1 MASHWVCFLF
11 AFIVLFPIPLA
22 RFLGARAA
30 NFNLNIYNGTAQAL
44 TRVRGVW
51 FGGSGGTGHN
61 CLRNCCCTTFFTM
74 LGGEK
79 SNEKSMSWPC
89 KQHAILRYTYRYL
102 GILRPADTLGY
113 LVRYSWPPRPAQLL
127 NKAKW
132 PQAAALRHTHN
143 VECCLQ
149 LLDNIIQ

>member
-1 MASHWVCFLF
+1 MLSF
-11 AFIVLFPIPLA
+11 
-22 RFLGARAA
+22 R
-30 NFNLNIYNGTAQAL
+30 IYSSFSYP
-44 TRVRGVW
+44 TRSIFGRTCTEFQSKYLQWNCTSSDKGQGCMI
-51 FGGSGGTGHN
+51 GGSGGDWPQLFTKLLLYDLYHN
-61 CLRNCCCTTFFTM
+61 AWR
-74 LGGEK
+74 GK

-132 PQAAALRHTHN
+132 PQAAALRHTHTMWN
-143 VECCLQ
+143 AACSCW
-149 LLDNIIQ
+149 II